1 MSELINIV
9 NLLIYDEQKEEAEQ
23 KAREEAERAERER
36 QEKAKKDELERQERK
51 KVLTRLVHVDRSPN
65 IRVSLSNVSVITG
78 LYNGYEMN
86 YNYQLEYR

>member
-1 MSELINIV
+1 MFSPTYCLEFMMSELINIV
-9 NLLIYDEQKEEAEQ
+9 NLLIYDVQKEEAEQ

-65 IRVSLSNVSVITG
+65 IRVS
-78 LYNGYEMN
+78 
-86 YNYQLEYR
+86 

>member
-1 MSELINIV
+1 MMSGLINIV
-9 NLLIYDEQKEEAEQ
+9 NLLIYDGQKEEAEQ

-51 KVLTRLVHVDRSPN
+51 KVLTRLVHVDRSQN

-86 YNYQLEYR
+86 YNYQLE

>member
-1 MSELINIV
+1 MMSELIKFV

-65 IRVSLSNVSVITG
+65 IRVS
-78 LYNGYEMN
+78 
-86 YNYQLEYR
+86 

>member
-1 MSELINIV
+1 MFSPTYCLEFMMSELINIV

-65 IRVSLSNVSVITG
+65 IRVS
-78 LYNGYEMN
+78 
-86 YNYQLEYR
+86 

>member
-9 NLLIYDEQKEEAEQ
+9 NLLIYDGQKEEAEQ

-51 KVLTRLVHVDRSPN
+51 KVLTRLVHVDQSPN

-86 YNYQLEYR
+86 YNYQLE

>member
-1 MSELINIV
+1 MSELIIIV

-51 KVLTRLVHVDRSPN
+51 KVLTRLVHVDRSLN
-65 IRVSLSNVSVITG
+65 IRVS
-78 LYNGYEMN
+78 
-86 YNYQLEYR
+86 